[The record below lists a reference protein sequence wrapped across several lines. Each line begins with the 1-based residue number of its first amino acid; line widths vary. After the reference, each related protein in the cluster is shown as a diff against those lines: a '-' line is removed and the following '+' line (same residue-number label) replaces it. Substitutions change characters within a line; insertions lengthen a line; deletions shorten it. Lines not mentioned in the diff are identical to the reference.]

1 LNKNILNTGI
11 QEFIKINWNTDMMSV
26 LLKKP
31 IFDGVSQK
39 ELVEQCEAKKK
50 CKDKLPTWFSTNQI
64 YYPNKL
70 NIEQTSSEI
79 TAQYKTNLVCGK
91 SLIDITGGFGIDS
104 YFFSQKIAQITHCE
118 IDENLSK
125 KAAHNFD
132 VLGLKNCSCIAENGI
147 DFLAKSNSHF
157 DWIFIDPSRRNNS
170 KDKVFFLADC
180 LPNVPENLELLFSK
194 SSNILIKTSPLLDF
208 SIGIKE
214 LKFVK
219 EIHVVAIQNEVKEL
233 LWILE
238 KDYQNS
244 IKIKTINISKEQQ
257 ETFDFMLLDEK
268 ETIPEF
274 GLPLHYLYEPN
285 SAILKSGA
293 FKSVANRFEL
303 KKLQEHSHLY
313 TSHTLINFPGRS
325 FKIEKVIPHQRKEI
339 QKLNISK
346 ANVSTRNFPENV
358 ENIRKKNNIRDGGN
372 VYLFF
377 TKNIENNLIV
387 LVCKKV

>member
-1 LNKNILNTGI
+1 MNKNVLNTGV
-11 QEFIKINWNTDMMSV
+11 QEFIKINWYTDTMSV
-26 LLKKP
+26 LLQKP

-79 TAQYKTNLVCGK
+79 TAQYKTNLVGGK

-104 YFFSQKIAQITHCE
+104 YFFSQKIARITHCE

-125 KAAHNFD
+125 IAAYNFD
-132 VLGLKNCSCIAENGI
+132 ILGIKNCSCVAENGLH
-147 DFLAKSNSHF
+147 FLAKSNSHF
-157 DWIFIDPSRRNNS
+157 DWIFIDPSRRNDS
-170 KDKVFFLADC
+170 KEKIFFLADC

-208 SIGIKE
+208 SIGINE

-219 EIHVVAIQNEVKEL
+219 EIHVVAVQNEVKEL

-244 IKIKTINISKEQQ
+244 INIKTVNFIKEQQ
-257 ETFDFMLLDEK
+257 ETFDFMLHDEK

-274 GLPLHYLYEPN
+274 ALPLHYLYEPN

-313 TSHTLINFPGRS
+313 TSYTLIDFPGRS
-325 FKIEKVIPHQRKEI
+325 FKIEKVIPYQKKEI
-339 QKLNISK
+339 QKLNIGK
-346 ANVSTRNFPENV
+346 ANVSTRNFPETV
-358 ENIRKKNNIRDGGN
+358 ENIRKKHYIKDGGN

>member
-1 LNKNILNTGI
+1 
-11 QEFIKINWNTDMMSV
+11 M
-26 LLKKP
+26 
-31 IFDGVSQK
+31 
-39 ELVEQCEAKKK
+39 
-50 CKDKLPTWFSTNQI
+50 
-64 YYPNKL
+64 
-70 NIEQTSSEI
+70 
-79 TAQYKTNLVCGK
+79 
-91 SLIDITGGFGIDS
+91 DS
-104 YFFSQKIAQITHCE
+104 I
-118 IDENLSK
+118 
-125 KAAHNFD
+125 
-132 VLGLKNCSCIAENGI
+132 
-147 DFLAKSNSHF
+147 F
-157 DWIFIDPSRRNNS
+157 DWIYIDPSRRNNS
-170 KDKVFFLADC
+170 KDKVFFLRDC

-194 SSNILIKTSPLLDF
+194 SSNILIKISPLLDF

-219 EIHVVAIQNEVKEL
+219 EIHVIALQNEVKEL

-244 IKIKTINISKEQQ
+244 INIKTVNFSKEQQ

-268 ETIPEF
+268 ATIPEF
-274 GLPLHYLYEPN
+274 ALPLHYLYEPN

-313 TSHTLINFPGRS
+313 TSHTLIDFPGRS
-325 FKIEKVIPHQRKEI
+325 FKIEKVIPYQKKEI

-346 ANVSTRNFPENV
+346 ANVSTRNFPETV
-358 ENIRKKNNIRDGGN
+358 ENIRKKNNTKDGGN